1 MQCETIDYAKQVDQT
16 KDFKQFYGNL
26 SYDQESL
33 DQVFERPSH
42 PHTQNLAEIM
52 RIGMAKYAVTN
63 QQEETLTKLSNGQIV
78 VIAAQQAG
86 LFMSPSYIIH
96 KIISILV
103 VTKEIK
109 EKYKKSV
116 IPVFWVA
123 GEDHDFDEINH

>member
-1 MQCETIDYAKQVDQT
+1 MQFETIDYAKQVDQT

-42 PHTQNLAEIM
+42 PHTKNLAEIM
-52 RIGMAKYAVTN
+52 RNDMAKYGVSE
-63 QQEETLTKLSNGQIV
+63 QQEKNHTKLSNGQKF
-78 VIAAQQAG
+78 VIAEQQAR
-86 LFMSPSYIIH
+86 LFMRPSNIIH

-109 EKYKKSV
+109 EKYK
-116 IPVFWVA
+116 
-123 GEDHDFDEINH
+123 